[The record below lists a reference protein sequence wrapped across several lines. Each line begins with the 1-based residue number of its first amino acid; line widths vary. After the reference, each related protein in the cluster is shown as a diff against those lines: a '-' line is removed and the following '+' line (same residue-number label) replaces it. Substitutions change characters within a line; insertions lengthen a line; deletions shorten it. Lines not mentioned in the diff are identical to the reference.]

1 MKTTQMIKTNN
12 GMIRRN
18 IYEVET
24 ATHLMK
30 TVGIEDELLYLCG
43 LSHNEWPQLGK
54 ICRMSH
60 KNQGGIGCR
69 HGDRCPISVDGFI
82 FNERMN
88 KNVAGQNG

>member
-30 TVGIEDELLYLCG
+30 TVNIEDDQLHPCG
-43 LSHNEWPQLGK
+43 LSHKDWPILGSG
-54 ICRMSH
+54 IFRMGE
-60 KNQGGIGCR
+60 QGCY
-69 HGDRCPISVDGFI
+69 HHHRCPISVGGFL
-82 FNERMN
+82 FNYKGG
-88 KNVAGQNG
+88 KNVSSKT